1 MMTGQRVGV
10 GHDPS
15 RGAAYVESW
24 LKALQDDPR
33 EIYRASSEAQKMSDH
48 LVAPMR
54 DRAAEQEQKQ
64 GELAQKYS
72 HQNGP
77 QISHTPT
84 RPAEAP
90 ERAAATGSSSEP
102 IVR

>member
-54 DRAAEQEQKQ
+54 EKAAEQEKKQ

-72 HQNGP
+72 HEAGP
-77 QISHTPT
+77 QISHSPS
-84 RPAEAP
+84 PQAKAKAQEM
-90 ERAAATGSSSEP
+90 ERDAGPS
-102 IVR
+102 R

>member
-24 LKALQDDPR
+24 LKALKDDPR
-33 EIYRASSEAQKMSDH
+33 EICRASSEAQKMSDH

-54 DRAAEQEQKQ
+54 EKAAEQEKKQ

-77 QISHTPT
+77 QISHTPSPEARAQTQQQEREVSPT
-84 RPAEAP
+84 RY
-90 ERAAATGSSSEP
+90 R
-102 IVR
+102 